1 MNILR
6 FIENLNYSHF
16 IAFEELIK
24 EFVASEE
31 IDSTAIQVMFEIYTK
46 KLDNVTNNDSR
57 LALQLLVICSNANPS
72 IARAN
77 IQIVED
83 ICFDDSDN
91 LKDSRVF
98 SLTLEFMM
106 NLYADRETEVY
117 PRIEESNPRVQK
129 IIKSFRGYF
138 LNEDSNC
145 FDEVCSKTFQFI
157 YKMCNLP
164 NIISEN
170 IIKDL
175 YKELQTLSKT
185 LPKENEDEEG
195 VRMSQDLLSQ
205 GAPLTQNMMMDQMRI
220 SDIHLSRIIFM
231 TGYVAMR
238 ELVYLD
244 VDVFLNLKYRQD
256 ITELKNNKKKNNADV
271 TSKRKSVMNC
281 SVSAVKRKSVMPP
294 NEEEEEEDIVGQ
306 SSEDVFVEQI
316 NVIFEKEMLFQKDS
330 LFRKFSLLVFEILRH
345 PKKYSSPIL
354 QRSSVLTLIHFM
366 TVSSEFCETHM
377 PFLFNVFTYTQDI
390 EIKCNVIIGM
400 SDLTFRF
407 PNVIEP
413 WSGHLY
419 STLHD
424 ENRELRLT
432 AVRIL
437 SYLISHEMILVKVSF
452 CYFWNNFINFQ
463 LTFQTFH
470 RVKYPILQCVLLMS
484 TMKFDNGPKCSSRR
498 FHKNQTS
505 STMFFLTSSLVLAIQ
520 NCNLQKG
527 NTKQS
532 CHTLSD

>member
-1 MNILR
+1 VDQFEKPTKEFYSIKIIKESENSILKKFLRVNFIIILKQFFISFLCRAQAFRTVMNILR

-46 KLDNVTNNDSR
+46 KLENVSDNDSR

-83 ICFDDSDN
+83 ICFDDSDR
-91 LKDSRVF
+91 LKDSRIF

-106 NLYADRETEVY
+106 NLYVDRETDVY
-117 PRIEESNPRVQK
+117 PRMEESNPRVQK
-129 IIKSFRGYF
+129 IIKSFLGYF

-145 FDEVCSKTFQFI
+145 FDEVCSKTLQFI

-164 NIISEN
+164 NKMCEN
-170 IIKDL
+170 IIKNL
-175 YKELQTLSKT
+175 YKELQILSKT
-185 LPKENEDEEG
+185 LPKDNEDEGG
-195 VRMSQDLLSQ
+195 VRMTQDFLSQ
-205 GAPLTQNMMMDQMRI
+205 GAPMSQKSIVDQMTI
-220 SDIHLSRIIFM
+220 SNIHLSRIIFM

-244 VDVFLNLKYRQD
+244 VDVFSNLKYRQD
-256 ITELKNNKKKNNADV
+256 ITELKNNKKKNNDDIA
-271 TSKRKSVMNC
+271 SKRKSMMNC
-281 SVSAVKRKSVMPP
+281 SSVSAVKRKSVMPP

-306 SSEDVFVEQI
+306 SSEDVFAEQI
-316 NVIFEKEMLFQKDS
+316 NAIFEKEMLFQQDS
-330 LFRKFSLLVFEILRH
+330 LFRKFSLLVFEILKF
-345 PKKYSSPIL
+345 PKKYNSSIL
-354 QRSSVLTLIHFM
+354 QRSSLLTLIHFM
-366 TVSSEFCETHM
+366 TVSSEFCEKYM
-377 PFLFNVFTYTQDI
+377 PFLFNVFSYTQDI

-452 CYFWNNFINFQ
+452 
-463 LTFQTFH
+463 
-470 RVKYPILQCVLLMS
+470 LL
-484 TMKFDNGPKCSSRR
+484 
-498 FHKNQTS
+498 
-505 STMFFLTSSLVLAIQ
+505 FLE
-520 NCNLQKG
+520 
-527 NTKQS
+527 
-532 CHTLSD
+532 